1 MIYVTIP
8 LMSLYPLFSR
18 KIFIDIICSSVI
30 PWLFSLAKVMRE
42 SLWLE
47 QASFIAN
54 LRKYN
59 ADNSFFSP
67 FILLALKKASYSDL
81 LL

>member
-1 MIYVTIP
+1 MHYFVLQLLDIKSI
-8 LMSLYPLFSR
+8 LYPLLAKKLF
-18 KIFIDIICSSVI
+18 KYVNFPSVI
-30 PWLFSLAKVMRE
+30 PWLFSLAKVIRD

-59 ADNSFFSP
+59 AN
-67 FILLALKKASYSDL
+67 
-81 LL
+81 